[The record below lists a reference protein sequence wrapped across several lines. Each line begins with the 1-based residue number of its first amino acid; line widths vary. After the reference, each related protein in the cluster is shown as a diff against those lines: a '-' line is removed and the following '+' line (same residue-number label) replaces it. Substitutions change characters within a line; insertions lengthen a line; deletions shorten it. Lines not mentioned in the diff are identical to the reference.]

1 VGEHLPSKHEAL
13 SSNPINTKKKKKKKS
28 FREEARVLI
37 GVWLRLVTR
46 HWEHSSGVE
55 HLPGVPEAP
64 ASVPALQNKKAL
76 CPVPPFI
83 VAFSLR
89 RAALSWMFGF
99 VKLLALARPAFSPVR

>member
-1 VGEHLPSKHEAL
+1 
-13 SSNPINTKKKKKKKS
+13 
-28 FREEARVLI
+28 
-37 GVWLRLVTR
+37 
-46 HWEHSSGVE
+46 
-55 HLPGVPEAP
+55 VPEAP